1 MAKVNQV
8 WKELNAKMTA
18 KRTRNPSGRN
28 KNQKGTASELIVQRL
43 TAEPDNKQTFRPVQP
58 REFVE
63 FEYDELTLD
72 NLKQACATH
81 FGLPVKTCDI
91 LVSNKGP
98 SCKNINQIPHRKDK
112 KEWVPEKPVTVFI
125 DQEKFASGAFR
136 DAYKGMPEGG
146 ASQKK
151 WVIKNIMRKPGPQL

>member
-1 MAKVNQV
+1 MLVCDKMAKVNQV

-28 KNQKGTASELIVQRL
+28 KSQKGTAWELVVQRL
-43 TAEPDNKQTFRPVQP
+43 TAEPDNKQTFCPVLP

-72 NLKQACATH
+72 NSKQAATH
-81 FGLPVKTCDI
+81 FGLPVKSCDI

-98 SCKNINQIPHRKDK
+98 SCTNINQIPHRKDK
-112 KEWVPEKPVTVFI
+112 VRPGKSMFVLFKYSINFNTI
-125 DQEKFASGAFR
+125 DPLFCFHMYSKALVNISSLWN
-136 DAYKGMPEGG
+136 YK
-146 ASQKK
+146 
-151 WVIKNIMRKPGPQL
+151 I

>member
-1 MAKVNQV
+1 
-8 WKELNAKMTA
+8 MTA

-28 KNQKGTASELIVQRL
+28 KSQKGTARELVVQRL

-81 FGLPVKTCDI
+81 FGLPVNQKC
-91 LVSNKGP
+91 SY
-98 SCKNINQIPHRKDK
+98 NIFNFKFEKQWHSTVTSLFPNVRPGNV
-112 KEWVPEKPVTVFI
+112 WVTQCSI
-125 DQEKFASGAFR
+125 C
-136 DAYKGMPEGG
+136 
-146 ASQKK
+146 
-151 WVIKNIMRKPGPQL
+151 PGTLYRLI